1 MCLLTD
7 GDVMEDAAFNS
18 NLLVHYHAQQLVPNS
33 KYECCVRARS
43 EGGLSD
49 SSNSV
54 EVRHG
59 CASLLSKSVRYG
71 HMEKAR

>member
-7 GDVMEDAAFNS
+7 GDVMEDAASNS

-49 SSNSV
+49 ASNSV

-59 CASLLSKSVRYG
+59 WASLFSKNVGYG
-71 HMEKAR
+71 QIEMAR